1 MAVVEA
7 DADGVVTDRL
17 DRDDRHVG
25 LAGNQGLVAGV
36 VTLHLGRRALDP
48 QQFGRNRESGPA
60 LENDRQG
67 AAVAGDT
74 DVGRPDGT
82 LPGLAFPDRTY
93 VTVGSVAAPGL
104 APGCSS
110 SERASSPSMTPEARR
125 VGKEDVST

>member
-48 QQFGRNRESGPA
+48 QQFGRNRESGPV

-67 AAVAGDT
+67 ASVAGDP

-82 LPGLAFPDRTY
+82 LPALAFPNRTNW
-93 VTVGSVAAPGL
+93 TVGSVGAHGRAHWR
-104 APGCSS
+104 SS
-110 SERASSPSMTPEARR
+110 SQPP
-125 VGKEDVST
+125 

>member
-48 QQFGRNRESGPA
+48 QQFGRNRESGPV

-82 LPGLAFPDRTY
+82 LPGLAR
-93 VTVGSVAAPGL
+93 
-104 APGCSS
+104 
-110 SERASSPSMTPEARR
+110 SEERR
-125 VGKEDVST
+125 VGKECVSTCRSRWSPYD